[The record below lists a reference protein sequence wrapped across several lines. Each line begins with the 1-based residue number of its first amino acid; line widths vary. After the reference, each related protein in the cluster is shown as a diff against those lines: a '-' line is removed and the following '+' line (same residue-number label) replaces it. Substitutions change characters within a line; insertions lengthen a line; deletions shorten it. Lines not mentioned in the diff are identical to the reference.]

1 MAPNNRKAQA
11 RQRKKDKKANQVE
24 SGGQAAAVVN
34 NYIRDSAIRNTLLAQ
49 NFSQLV
55 YLLSFALISY
65 SLYHAFEERY
75 HTTWYTRYF
84 SLSSILIASLLAWCI
99 QSPPD
104 RGREFRIAGFL
115 TGTQCFGAGWL
126 ILYQNLTPGS
136 CIPLGSVLYLLVRA
150 YWKTIQ
156 KNAMKLDAAQLR
168 WRMQKK
174 E

>member
-1 MAPNNRKAQA
+1 MVANNRKAQA
-11 RQRKKDKKANQVE
+11 RQRKLDKKANQVE
-24 SGGQAAAVVN
+24 SGGQAAVVN

-75 HTTWYTRYF
+75 QATWYTRYF

-104 RGREFRIAGFL
+104 RVI
-115 TGTQCFGAGWL
+115 
-126 ILYQNLTPGS
+126 
-136 CIPLGSVLYLLVRA
+136 
-150 YWKTIQ
+150 
-156 KNAMKLDAAQLR
+156 
-168 WRMQKK
+168 
-174 E
+174 